1 MSVYSAI
8 TVFLGAGI
16 GGVLRWFVSMTAARW
31 FGYGFP
37 WGTLIVNVSG
47 SAVMGLLAGFF
58 LSRTDAGHWQ
68 TARLFMMTG
77 VLGGYTTFSSFSL
90 EAIALWEEGQMWAA
104 LGYSLGSVVLAFAGL
119 VIGLIVMRSWA

>member
-1 MSVYSAI
+1 MSALAAI

-16 GGVLRWFVSMTAARW
+16 GGVLRWVVGMTAARW
-31 FGYGFP
+31 FGYTFP
-37 WGTLIVNVSG
+37 WGTLIVNISG
-47 SAVMGLLAGFF
+47 SAIMGLLAGFL
-58 LSRTDAGHWQ
+58 LSRPDAGHWQ

-104 LGYSLGSVVLAFAGL
+104 AGYCLGSIVLAFAGL
-119 VIGLIVMRSWA
+119 MIGHVAVRSLT